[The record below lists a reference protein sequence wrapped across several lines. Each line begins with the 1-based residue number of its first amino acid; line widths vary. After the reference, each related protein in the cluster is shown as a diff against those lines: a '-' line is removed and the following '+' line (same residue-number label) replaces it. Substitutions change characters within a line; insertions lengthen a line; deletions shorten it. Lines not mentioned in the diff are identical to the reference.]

1 MTFPMQLGERR
12 ALICSL
18 VKAMREE
25 ESWVGET
32 HIQKCVYF
40 LQEML
45 RVPVGYDYI
54 LYKHGPYCF
63 DLQRELA
70 VMRSRRQLNV
80 ESRFPYGPSIRLGPR
95 GEVNL
100 DRVRQHSDAVRFVAG
115 TFSTR
120 DVRELERLST
130 ALFVTAQNP
139 GSAYSH
145 VVSQMR
151 QIKPHI
157 DDAKARQAVNEIT
170 QLRTAA
176 ERSR

>member
-1 MTFPMQLGERR
+1 MQLGERR

-18 VKAMREE
+18 VKAMHEDG
-25 ESWVGET
+25 SWVGET

-45 RVPVGYDYI
+45 KVPVGYDYI

-70 VMRSRRQLNV
+70 VMRARRQLTI
-80 ESRFPYGPSIRLGPR
+80 EPRLPYGPSIRLGSR

-100 DRVRQHSDAVRFVAG
+100 DRVEQHSEAVSFVAG
-115 TFSTR
+115 HFSNK

-130 ALFVTAQNP
+130 AFFVKIQNP
-139 GSAYSH
+139 SLDDSQ
-145 VVSQMR
+145 VVPRIR
-151 QIKPHI
+151 QLKPHI
-157 DDAKARQAVNEIT
+157 DDAQAREAVSEIS
-170 QLRTAA
+170 QLRIAA
-176 ERSR
+176 EVPS